1 VRGLLLVRPM
11 LMSLPIGVRIAIWVW
26 VALQIIL
33 VAAAVRVYL
42 SRRTRPLQ
50 LLMWACVAY
59 AFSSLG
65 WYFFYMGRAALSYR
79 MLSARPPEVITWQ
92 GYTDRASQILFMV
105 LMLLVLRSLYRER
118 HSDAT
123 RKA

>member
-1 VRGLLLVRPM
+1 MLL
-11 LMSLPIGVRIAIWVW
+11 SLSIGVRVAIWLW

-33 VAAAVRVYL
+33 VGAAVHVYR

-50 LLMWACVAY
+50 LLMWACIAY
-59 AFSSLG
+59 ALSSVG
-65 WYFFYMGRAALSYR
+65 WYFFYVVRAALSYR
-79 MLSARPPEVITWQ
+79 MLSARHPEVVTWQ

-105 LMLLVLRSLYRER
+105 LMLFVLRSLYRER
-118 HSDAT
+118 QSDAT